1 MEGNE
6 SNPSTRSERAKKLF
20 LGGSKYS
27 WLAMLALW
35 LVFAMNSNFRN
46 FFFLV
51 QPSIIAEFSTDAETM
66 GLIAAIITLAQSV
79 LVLPGSAWSDRGGHG
94 WARKYREIP
103 MALGYMIFSILSGVK
118 GFTQSLTSITILQ
131 SIKNMF
137 GEFMGECRAGRDGA
151 SDGAPP
157 APGFPIGDRPEC
169 LVSRLRRIL
178 LHDRQGAHHRRWGL
192 VRRPGT
198 GAAISLRNMKEP
210 QRIVKG

>member
-6 SNPSTRSERAKKLF
+6 SSTSTRSEGAKKLF

-51 QPSIIAEFSTDAETM
+51 QPPIIAEFDTDATTM

-103 MALGYMIFSILSGVK
+103 MALGYMIFSILTGIK
-118 GFTQSLTSITILQ
+118 GLTPDRMAL
-131 SIKNMF
+131 
-137 GEFMGECRAGRDGA
+137 CWRA
-151 SDGAPP
+151 
-157 APGFPIGDRPEC
+157 
-169 LVSRLRRIL
+169 
-178 LHDRQGAHHRRWGL
+178 
-192 VRRPGT
+192 
-198 GAAISLRNMKEP
+198 
-210 QRIVKG
+210 